1 MAMSQFWGITVDHIS
16 EANEEIRILK
26 AQNERIRN
34 DLNHER
40 EISERI
46 LRELRSEKKIS
57 ERLKN
62 DLNTKKQVNE
72 RMMKSQVDMNQLNH
86 QNEQNLH
93 RKKGKVGHGYEEEGE
108 SSKQGAKRN
117 KKPT

>member
-1 MAMSQFWGITVDHIS
+1 MEIRNHEQHNQSSQNENLIDQIS

-46 LRELRSEKKIS
+46 LRELRSKKKINKK
-57 ERLKN
+57 LKN
-62 DLNTKKQVNE
+62 DLNDEKLINE
-72 RMMKSQVDMNQLNH
+72 RMIKSQEENHFNQ
-86 QNEQNLH
+86 
-93 RKKGKVGHGYEEEGE
+93 
-108 SSKQGAKRN
+108 
-117 KKPT
+117 